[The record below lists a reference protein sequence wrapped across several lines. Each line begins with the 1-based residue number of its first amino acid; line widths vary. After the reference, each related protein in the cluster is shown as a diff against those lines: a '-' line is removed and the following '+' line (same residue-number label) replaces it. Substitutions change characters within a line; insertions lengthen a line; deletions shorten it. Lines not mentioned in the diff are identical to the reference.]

1 MYLKD
6 KLVQLLDTIQECF
19 SLNYKEN
26 ESMPKV
32 DWASFASMLATE
44 SLASPALPPSS
55 CAHMKTKDR
64 KIVSTVNWTWV
75 RIFKR
80 KKNIHH

>member
-1 MYLKD
+1 MFLS
-6 KLVQLLDTIQECF
+6 KLQR
-19 SLNYKEN
+19 KEN

-32 DWASFASMLATE
+32 DWASFASMPARET
-44 SLASPALPPSS
+44 LASSALPPSS
-55 CAHMKTKDR
+55 CAHMETKDR

-80 KKNIHH
+80 KKNVHH